1 VNHSAPARL
10 PDPGAGAPDFT
21 LPDTHGTPVHL
32 GDLRGRA
39 TLLVFFPF
47 AFSRICHQEL
57 AGLDEHVDTFAGAAT
72 EVLAISCD
80 PVHSLRAWAE
90 QEGFGM
96 RLLSDF
102 WPHGQVAT
110 SYGVFDDDAGHPVRG
125 SVLVDAAGQVAW
137 TTLSPP
143 GRARSL
149 TEHVEAVRT
158 LAARRVG
165 T

>member
-1 VNHSAPARL
+1 MSHSGADRL
-10 PDPGAGAPDFT
+10 PDTGASAPDFT

-32 GDLRGRA
+32 TDLRGGA
-39 TLLVFFPF
+39 ALLVFFPF

-57 AGLDEHVDTFAGAAT
+57 AGLNEHLDTFGGLDT

-80 PVHSLRAWAE
+80 PVHTLRAWAD

-110 SYGVFDDDAGHPVRG
+110 SYGVFDDDAGHPMRG
-125 SVLVDAAGQVAW
+125 SVLVDAHGEVAW

-149 TEHVEAVRT
+149 TEHLEAVRT
-158 LAARRVG
+158 VSAGRL
-165 T
+165 TT